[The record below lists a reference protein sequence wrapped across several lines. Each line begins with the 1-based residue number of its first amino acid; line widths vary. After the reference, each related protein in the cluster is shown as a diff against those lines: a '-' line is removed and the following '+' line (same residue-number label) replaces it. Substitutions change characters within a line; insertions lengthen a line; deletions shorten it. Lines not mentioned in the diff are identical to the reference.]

1 MGLVLG
7 HGHVWKAKIP
17 RRKVHVLEQ
26 VLHGVE
32 EQCFI
37 AHDGLN
43 NTRMAVAGMVM
54 LAADAG
60 EHGALF
66 GPAGL
71 GGNVPETSAVWH
83 VV

>member
-32 EQCFI
+32 EQCFV
-37 AHDGLN
+37 AHDGLD
-43 NTRMAVAGMVM
+43 NTRVTVDGLVM

-60 EHGALF
+60 EDGALF
-66 GPAGL
+66 SPAAL
-71 GGNVPETSAVWH
+71 GGNVPGTSAVWY